1 MGMLISVAGG
11 LIMANI
17 AVRAFLIYGSFCFS
31 MFIFVWLLIPETKG
45 LSLEQMDKLFGM
57 TYVAENGQSNP
68 TASTEHESIRKSQDG
83 KGMTKG

>member
-1 MGMLISVAGG
+1 MVEYVQSVLIPKPTAG
-11 LIMANI
+11 IH
-17 AVRAFLIYGSFCFS
+17 RATAAPMTACF
-31 MFIFVWLLIPETKG
+31 LIPETKG